1 MLLTEICAGGDL
13 NTHINYVTRGMSPVH
28 ILRVI
33 RQMADALMYLHGQS
47 MFHSDLKPRNILIRS
62 LKPMNVVLGDC
73 ADIKKVG
80 TRVRPMGTAPY
91 YSPELVGNHR
101 HMGTAD
107 DVWALGVSV
116 LGMMAQWPRFRMV
129 SNGSRWE
136 RKLDEYPL
144 QCWEHAGQ
152 LAELNPG
159 HGIVMLMEK
168 MLVWRVEER
177 ITAGQLR
184 ELAEEALE
192 RWERVHGDGE
202 GELEVKTPEGFSPI
216 EFW

>member
-33 RQMADALMYLHGQS
+33 KQMADALTYLHGQS

-62 LKPMNVVLGDC
+62 LNPMNAVLGDC

-91 YSPELVGNHR
+91 YSPELVENHR

-168 MLVWRVEER
+168 MLAWRVEER
-177 ITAGQLR
+177 ITAGELR
-184 ELAEEALE
+184 EMAEEALE